1 MGLAASPVMAA
12 EAGPTSW
19 QEARI
24 HLFDDA
30 LDATE
35 RRESVRKEVAKKR
48 PKKKRPK
55 KKKPAIEF
63 ELEGNIEAEMRMFT
77 NDVDMR
83 DTYQLNF
90 SFGADPILEMFW
102 GRGDQSLTVNPFLRV
117 DQHDRERTHWDIRQ
131 LKWIGVFD
139 NWELR
144 AGIDRVFWGVTESAH
159 LVDIINQDDQ
169 LEDIDGEDKLGQ
181 PLVSA
186 SYQSGW
192 GTITAY
198 LLPYFRDRKF
208 PGRKGRPSGPILVD
222 EEQAVFGAGDN
233 RWLLD
238 WALRYTNYFG
248 PIDIGM
254 SYFNGLSRNPVLLPG
269 LNAAGELALTP
280 FYDKINQVGVDTQ
293 LTLGAW
299 LFKFEGITV
308 DARNSDRHWSF
319 ASGFEYTFYEVF
331 GSGADI
337 GLLVEYL
344 WDSRGQIGPSAS
356 ESDLFF
362 GVRWEGNDVSTTRVL
377 GGVVLDLDTSSKAVF
392 VEASRRVGEN
402 WRITLDARFF
412 LSVPPGDPL
421 FLFRTED
428 FVQLRLA
435 RFF

>member
-1 MGLAASPVMAA
+1 MAA
-12 EAGPTSW
+12 ESGTTSW
-19 QEARI
+19 QDARI
-24 HLFDDA
+24 RLFDDA

-35 RRESVRKEVAKKR
+35 RREAKRKEMAKEK
-48 PKKKRPK
+48 PAK

-63 ELEGNIEAEMRMFT
+63 ELEGNIEAEMRVFT

-90 SFGADPILEMFW
+90 SFSADPILEMFW
-102 GRGDQSLTVNPFLRV
+102 DRGDQSITVNPFWRI

-139 NWELR
+139 NWEFR
-144 AGIDRVFWGVTESAH
+144 AGVDRVFWGVTESAH
-159 LVDIINQDDQ
+159 LVDVINQDDQ

-186 SYQSGW
+186 SYQSDW
-192 GTITAY
+192 GTITGY

-208 PGRKGRPSGPILVD
+208 PGRKGRPSAPLLVD
-222 EEQAVFGAGDN
+222 EDQAVFGAGDN

-238 WALRYTNYFG
+238 WALRYTHYFG
-248 PIDIGM
+248 PVDVGL
-254 SYFNGLSRNPVLLPG
+254 SYFNGLSRDPTLLPG
-269 LNAAGELALTP
+269 LNADGELVLTP

-293 LTLGAW
+293 LTLGSW

-308 DARNSDRHWSF
+308 DPRTSDRYWSF
-319 ASGFEYTFYEVF
+319 AGGTEYTFYEVF

-337 GLLVEYL
+337 GILVEYL

-392 VEASRRVGEN
+392 VEASRRFGDN

-421 FLFRTED
+421 FVFRTED
-428 FVQLRLA
+428 FVQLRIA